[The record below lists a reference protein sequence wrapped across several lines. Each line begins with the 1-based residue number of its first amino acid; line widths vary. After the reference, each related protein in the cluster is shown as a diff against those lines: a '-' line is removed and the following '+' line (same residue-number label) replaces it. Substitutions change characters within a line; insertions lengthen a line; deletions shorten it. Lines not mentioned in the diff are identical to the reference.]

1 MGPPTRA
8 GWRVLLP
15 ESRITPEAKDRI
27 SLVRYLARVAASL
40 ATGRTQRPDEG
51 VEVGGEEDLSRAIVF
66 FLHDVF
72 LGLCCFVLPCL
83 ALVLPAS
90 QSGHLMRSCKRYIWC
105 VVPEAELRFCPI

>member
-27 SLVRYLARVAASL
+27 SLVRYSARVAASL

-51 VEVGGEEDLSRAIVF
+51 EVGGEEDLSREIVF
-66 FLHDVF
+66 FSFTMSSWDFAALS
-72 LGLCCFVLPCL
+72 CL
-83 ALVLPAS
+83 ALPWFFLLA
-90 QSGHLMRSCKRYIWC
+90 K
-105 VVPEAELRFCPI
+105 VVI